1 MKRIGKPFPM
11 LGSKQTIGSISADI
25 APKVPKGD
33 LGLAPTKSKRAR
45 LEAAAGTVP
54 TGTLPERIVANWLT
68 GRAIPH
74 QSQSPILGGALH
86 IGGSIVDFVLPTIGL
101 PPGMALRVQ
110 GAYWHSIFSRQGKDA
125 MQRDRLIA
133 QGYQTVDAWEDE
145 IYEAVLGG
153 YLDDYMIGLVYG

>member
-11 LGSKQTIGSISADI
+11 LGSKQTIGSIAADI

-45 LEAAAGTVP
+45 LEAAAGTVQE
-54 TGTLPERIVANWLT
+54 GTLPERIVANWLT
-68 GRAIPH
+68 GRSIAH